1 MIKYFVWF
9 LPLIFIFHDMEEIIG
24 MSTFLKKN
32 KDLLEEKY
40 PMIIKQYKDFSTEG
54 FAFAVYEELIICM
67 ILSALVFFTDIKV
80 FYFVWLGVFIA
91 FIFHLVVHIIQSL
104 ILRKY
109 VPAIVTSI
117 LCLPVSI
124 FVIKISLDPINSG
137 FNYIWMILGF
147 IMVFVN
153 LILIQR
159 AIGWF
164 TKKMGIN
171 PVI

>member
-67 ILSALVFFTDIKV
+67 ILSALVFFTDINV

-124 FVIKISLDPINSG
+124 FIIKISLDPINSG

>member
-1 MIKYFVWF
+1 MIKYFAWF

-24 MSTFLKKN
+24 LSTFLRKN

-40 PMIIKQYKDFSTEG
+40 PIIVRQYKDFSTEG
-54 FAFAVYEELIICM
+54 FSFAVYEEFVLCM
-67 ILSALVFFTDIKV
+67 ILSALMFFTEADI
-80 FYFVWLGVFIA
+80 FYFIWLGTFIA
-91 FIFHLVVHIIQSL
+91 LSFHFVVHIFQGL

-117 LCLPVSI
+117 LCLPLSI
-124 FVIKISLDPINSG
+124 FVIKNSLSPISSG
-137 FNYIWMILGF
+137 FDYVWMILGF

-164 TKKMGIN
+164 TKKMGISS
-171 PVI
+171 VI